1 MFRGR
6 DSSFMA
12 ATIEMVLVAE
22 RISAAAMQNR
32 ATRVGATGIN
42 VDDRIFQKAFI
53 LPISY

>member
-1 MFRGR
+1 
-6 DSSFMA
+6 MA